1 MNGEKINEQ
10 NKSFGNWAPN
20 LILGVTYIAVSI
32 WVFSKPE
39 AAYVSFAKVFSI
51 ALLFTGTLEIISFFQ
66 NREYLNE
73 NGFYFTIGILDIL
86 VSISIIVISR
96 PQAPTEA
103 LTLIIGY
110 VLLYRTVKLI
120 TWSTEMKYYDTR
132 NLGWVLF
139 GFVTGTVFSFFL
151 IWDRAFSPKVLLFFA
166 SFVLLMIGIS
176 EICFS
181 FVLKKLRER
190 GKLVSMETESDEEKL
205 PADV

>member
-1 MNGEKINEQ
+1 MNSEIFSEQ

-20 LILGVTYIAVSI
+20 LILGVIYIAVSI
-32 WVFSKPE
+32 WVFSKPD

-73 NGFYFTIGILDIL
+73 NGFYFTIGIFDIL

-103 LTLIIGY
+103 ITLIIGY

-120 TWSTEMKYYDTR
+120 TWSTELKNYEAR
-132 NLGWVLF
+132 NMGWVLF
-139 GFVTGTVFSFFL
+139 GFVVGFILSFFL
-151 IWDRAFSPKVLLFFA
+151 IWERTLSQMTLLFFA
-166 SFVLLMIGIS
+166 SFAILMIGIS
-176 EICFS
+176 EIHFS
-181 FVLKKLRER
+181 FVLRKLKQNELALGR
-190 GKLVSMETESDEEKL
+190 
-205 PADV
+205 

>member
-1 MNGEKINEQ
+1 MNSEIFSEQ

-20 LILGVTYIAVSI
+20 LILGVIYIAVSI
-32 WVFSKPE
+32 WVFSKPD

-73 NGFYFTIGILDIL
+73 NGFYFTIGIFDIL

-103 LTLIIGY
+103 ITLIIGY

-120 TWSTEMKYYDTR
+120 TWSTELKNYEAR
-132 NLGWVLF
+132 NMGWVLF
-139 GFVTGTVFSFFL
+139 GFVVGFILSFFL
-151 IWDRAFSPKVLLFFA
+151 IWERTLSQMILLFFA
-166 SFVLLMIGIS
+166 SFAILMIGIS
-176 EICFS
+176 EIHFS
-181 FVLKKLRER
+181 FVLRKLKQNELALGR
-190 GKLVSMETESDEEKL
+190 
-205 PADV
+205 